1 MAQYFDDL
9 CIWET
14 WEYLEEKEAKK
25 GGEQCSS
32 LLRIFMQYTGFC
44 PVKWNDVVVDM
55 YPEIY
60 VLFCVLVF
68 TWMYNYW
75 NESNHY
81 FQYKGT
87 FYLIVLD
94 AQTLFLIIAQAVSI
108 IWFFL
113 RKWLRVYWEHIF
125 VNFRTSRVTALYIM
139 NILTCIRKA
148 AEW

>member
-1 MAQYFDDL
+1 MIYAFERHGNTLRRKKQRKEVNNVRPYWEFL
-9 CIWET
+9 CNIQAFLLLKI
-14 WEYLEEKEAKK
+14 Y
-25 GGEQCSS
+25 CSCWYVS
-32 LLRIFMQYTGFC
+32 
-44 PVKWNDVVVDM
+44 WN
-55 YPEIY
+55 ISS
-60 VLFCVLVF
+60 FFVLVF

-75 NESNHY
+75 NEWNYY
-81 FQYKGT
+81 FHYKGT
-87 FYLIVLD
+87 FYLTVLD

-139 NILTCIRKA
+139 NILTCIRKT